1 MNVNSLFLIATVL
14 LLIAILTYLIFYL
27 PQSKSQEIHSL
38 EEKMQLRLGALF
50 NHQKES
56 GQQQEKLLQLRWEQ
70 LEKELKANKEG
81 LTQQQKEQ
89 ENLLKTHLESL
100 SKQQKTSSESQEKLL
115 QLRLDSFGQELKSSK
130 EALSQINNLLLTP
143 FK

>member
-1 MNVNSLFLIATVL
+1 MNGLVVYF
-14 LLIAILTYLIFYL
+14 LLIAVLVLLVVIFVYLAFYL
-27 PQSKSQEIHSL
+27 PQSKSQEISSL
-38 EEKMQLRLGALF
+38 EEKIQLRLDNLV

-100 SKQQKTSSESQEKLL
+100 
-115 QLRLDSFGQELKSSK
+115 
-130 EALSQINNLLLTP
+130 
-143 FK
+143 